1 MTLNILGYHHEE
13 QTFKCVLGMSLIIS
27 SKNYAKISSTK
38 AAPLPLRIRKIL
50 LWAQRLLSHKPAC
63 LEPKKMSDLQEN
75 LMWICIFTDL
85 ILILKLNS
93 PKDKTF

>member
-13 QTFKCVLGMSLIIS
+13 QTFKCVLGMSIIIS

-50 LWAQRLLSHKPAC
+50 LWAQTFSFS
-63 LEPKKMSDLQEN
+63 EPKKMSDLQEN
-75 LMWICIFTDL
+75 LMWICIFIDL